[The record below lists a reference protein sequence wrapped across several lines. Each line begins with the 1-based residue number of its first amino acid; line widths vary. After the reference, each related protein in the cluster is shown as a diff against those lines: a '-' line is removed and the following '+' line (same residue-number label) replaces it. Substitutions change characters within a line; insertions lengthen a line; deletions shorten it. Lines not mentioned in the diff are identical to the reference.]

1 MDRQS
6 VEISSDDDLMMM
18 MIYYR
23 FNYCRAFAPD
33 PYRCVRN
40 ILVHSGSS
48 LVSLRRGLPPFLW
61 LTMCYNLSVVQI
73 VLNVGPVVP
82 L

>member
-48 LVSLRRGLPPFLW
+48 SVFATGPPSIFVA
-61 LTMCYNLSVVQI
+61 YN
-73 VLNVGPVVP
+73 VL
-82 L
+82 